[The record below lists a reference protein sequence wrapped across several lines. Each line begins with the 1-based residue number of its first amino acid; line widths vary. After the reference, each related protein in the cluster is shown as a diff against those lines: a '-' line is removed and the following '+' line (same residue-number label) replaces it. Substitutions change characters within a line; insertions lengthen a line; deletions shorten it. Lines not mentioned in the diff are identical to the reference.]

1 MRIYKYAFLV
11 MLFCQFVYA
20 SPSVENGTI
29 YINESNQLHFNAHIN
44 RDTFNRLVA
53 VYDGAKKKPDTIV
66 VTSEGGEASASI
78 DAGFWMAEKAL
89 HLIVQEYCFSGCAN
103 YLLPAARS
111 ITMDKNVVLYWHG
124 SMRSAGLKERLW
136 AQIDMLGNMSL
147 EEKERAKLQ
156 ANSQVDFLIERER
169 DLYKL
174 LEVDPDLP
182 LYGHLQACNI
192 DAEVALG
199 DKNFYYSIE
208 DLKMMGMKNITV
220 KGDLWAPEKTEL
232 FKAKNIYKAVVK
244 KSRRCLP

>member
-1 MRIYKYAFLV
+1 MRIYIYAFLV

-20 SPSVENGTI
+20 NPSVENGTI

-78 DAGFWMAEKAL
+78 DAGFWMAEKEL

-124 SMRSAGLKERLW
+124 SMGSAGLKERLW
-136 AQIDMLGNMSL
+136 TQIDMLGNMSF

-156 ANSQVDFLIERER
+156 ANDQVDFLIERER
-169 DLYKL
+169 TLYKL

-182 LYGHLQACNI
+182 LYGHLQICNL
-192 DAEVALG
+192 DTQVALV
-199 DKNFYYSIE
+199 DKNFYYSID
-208 DLKMMGMKNITV
+208 DLKIMGVKNITV
-220 KGDLWAPEKTEL
+220 KGELWAPEKTEL
-232 FKAKNIYKAVVK
+232 FKSKNIYKAVVNK
-244 KSRRCLP
+244 TRKCIP